1 MTAYKS
7 IICLPP
13 NGSINWV
20 WHDLGQACCPRAHR
34 KGPSEPNLGVPD
46 CKGLFLISVLPE
58 EQSFWGKGHFCLWR
72 VVITSCHILVF
83 SCGPGPVHGSV
94 SSCLSS
100 SESIYVGTA
109 HDRYSCCLC
118 CSAVALAWTQVTPPN
133 HKHEEK
139 KGQPCSLS
147 SGLPLFFPISWPRL
161 GSIAWNP
168 KINSQGKQIYFDL
181 V

>member
-58 EQSFWGKGHFCLWR
+58 EQSFWGKGFLSLKSCDNQLPHPGIFLWPWACARFC
-72 VVITSCHILVF
+72 VF
-83 SCGPGPVHGSV
+83 VSVEFWKHLRRHGSW
-94 SSCLSS
+94 SLLLLSLL
-100 SESIYVGTA
+100 
-109 HDRYSCCLC
+109 LC
-118 CSAVALAWTQVTPPN
+118 CRPCVDTSDSPKPQAWRKERPALFSFFRLAFV
-133 HKHEEK
+133 
-139 KGQPCSLS
+139 
-147 SGLPLFFPISWPRL
+147 LPYIL
-161 GSIAWNP
+161 A
-168 KINSQGKQIYFDL
+168 
-181 V
+181 